1 LHPHQMGNTDAS
13 TRALWWRSLQ
23 LHLRYDCDWP
33 CDWTSAPVL
42 SPTPTSYALMTFS
55 SSLPIVAKGTLAS
68 RYTGLEPALKVVDK
82 ICMSRVHFHDGEKS
96 SELRLARGISTVRA
110 VFTRSSMPV
119 LVRLQKWKTFLA
131 GCSLCTTP
139 LQL

>member
-1 LHPHQMGNTDAS
+1 
-13 TRALWWRSLQ
+13 
-23 LHLRYDCDWP
+23 
-33 CDWTSAPVL
+33 
-42 SPTPTSYALMTFS
+42 MTFS

-110 VFTRSSMPV
+110 VFTRSSM
-119 LVRLQKWKTFLA
+119 QKWKTFLA